1 MAKRSDLAPKSGRT
15 AWLTTADLAVDYG
28 RSERTVRNWIN
39 HGCKV
44 QAPAGT
50 AYVRL
55 KAVRLGRSLQIHPDW
70 LAAFES
76 TVRRLRTATC
86 LDDVEDEHGL
96 ILDRT
101 D

>member
-1 MAKRSDLAPKSGRT
+1 MNAHPTSTNKYDWGRWRT
-15 AWLTTADLAVDYG
+15 PADVAVEFN
-28 RSERTVRNWIN
+28 RSERTIRNWIRT
-39 HGCKV
+39 GCKV

-55 KAVRLGRSLQIHPDW
+55 RAVRLGRSLQIHPDW

-76 TVRRLRTATC
+76 TVRRIRAAKC

-96 ILDRT
+96 ILERT
-101 D
+101 R

>member
-1 MAKRSDLAPKSGRT
+1 MKATTTSTNKETCGPWRTPADVAAEFGRN
-15 AWLTTADLAVDYG
+15 
-28 RSERTVRNWIN
+28 ERTIRNWIRN
-39 HGCKV
+39 GCKV

-55 KAVRLGRSLQIHPDW
+55 KAVRLGRCLQIHPEW

-76 TVRRLRTATC
+76 TVRRIRAARC

-96 ILDRT
+96 ILERT
-101 D
+101 R